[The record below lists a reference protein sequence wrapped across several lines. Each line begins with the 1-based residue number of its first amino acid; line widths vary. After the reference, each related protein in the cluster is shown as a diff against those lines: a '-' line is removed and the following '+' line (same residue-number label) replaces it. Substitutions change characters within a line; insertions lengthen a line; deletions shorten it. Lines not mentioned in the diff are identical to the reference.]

1 MAINVLFKFGTQAE
15 YDSLLTHNPFALYW
29 CTDTQNL
36 YKRDVLMRT
45 GRNATELAAGL
56 LSPED
61 YQLLHE
67 MAYDL
72 SNKVDQEIEIEDG
85 RALIFNESDG
95 GGSKVE
101 RKIDSVDYA
110 SFAGVNSDVKDGIGA
125 QIYDIDVNAN
135 RAVKLDVTRNGIY
148 YTNGDDS
155 SLAPALRDVEDNE
168 IVVRKDIKDLIG
180 VLHFRGVFNSL
191 NEVDDPKNGDVVI
204 VGTKEY
210 VYVNVSGQPAGWKE
224 LGDEGIYVTKEEAQ
238 VEHTA

>member
-15 YDSLLTHNPFALYW
+15 YDSLLNHNPFALYW

-101 RKIDSVDYA
+101 
-110 SFAGVNSDVKDGIGA
+110 
-125 QIYDIDVNAN
+125 
-135 RAVKLDVTRNGIY
+135 
-148 YTNGDDS
+148 
-155 SLAPALRDVEDNE
+155 
-168 IVVRKDIKDLIG
+168 
-180 VLHFRGVFNSL
+180 
-191 NEVDDPKNGDVVI
+191 
-204 VGTKEY
+204 
-210 VYVNVSGQPAGWKE
+210 
-224 LGDEGIYVTKEEAQ
+224 
-238 VEHTA
+238 